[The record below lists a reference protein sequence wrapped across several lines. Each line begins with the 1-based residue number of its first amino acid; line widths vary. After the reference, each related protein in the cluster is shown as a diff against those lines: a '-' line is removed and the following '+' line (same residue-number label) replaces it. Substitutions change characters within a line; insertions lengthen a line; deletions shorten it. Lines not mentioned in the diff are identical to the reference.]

1 MTLAGGE
8 HEAMV
13 LEECVDELYDF
24 CAATLERYAPAVVA
38 VALRVH
44 LEALLQSMLE
54 AHTCTREE
62 LREFLR
68 GLEHEA
74 LQYEEG

>member
-1 MTLAGGE
+1 MTLAGSE
-8 HEAMV
+8 HDAIV
-13 LEECVDELYDF
+13 LEVCVDELYDF
-24 CAATLERYAPAVVA
+24 CAGTLQHYAPAVVA

-54 AHTCTREE
+54 AGACTREE